1 LNMRK
6 NVLVTGIGKGL
17 GKELVEQL
25 CGKGYFVYG
34 LLRNREDYEHLN
46 ATKPENA
53 ALILA
58 DLSEDNCME
67 AIATVVKET
76 PLHLV
81 INNAGI
87 GGTVVQLENTTSTEV
102 ARLFNVHCL
111 GVLRVMK
118 ALRKNVLHGE
128 HPVVINISSRM
139 GSITHQSAGTFDDL
153 EVSYSYRIAKASQNM
168 LTACLRK
175 EFGKQVAFVSLHP
188 GKMKTELAQTDA
200 NLEPWQSAER
210 IIDFWENG
218 HFKPLN
224 GILELPD
231 KLLEW

>member
-1 LNMRK
+1 MQK
-6 NVLVTGIGKGL
+6 NVFVTGIGSGL
-17 GKELVEQL
+17 GKELFWQL
-25 CGKGYFVYG
+25 CNKGYFVFG
-34 LLRNREDYEHLN
+34 LLRNREDYERLN
-46 ATKPENA
+46 TLKPGNS
-53 ALILA
+53 ALVLA
-58 DLSEDNCME
+58 DLSGDTCIE
-67 AIATVVKET
+67 AIAAVVKDT

-87 GGTVVQLENTTSTEV
+87 GGRTTLLEEV
-102 ARLFNVHCL
+102 PSAEIAELFNVHCL

-118 ALRKNVLHGE
+118 ALRKNILHE
-128 HPVVINISSRM
+128 ARPIVVNISSRM
-139 GSITHQSAGTFDDL
+139 GSITHQGAGTFADL

-175 EFGKQVAFVSLHP
+175 EFGGLVTFVSLHP

-210 IIDFWENG
+210 IIDFWENDG
-218 HFKPLN
+218 FEQWN
-224 GILELPD
+224 GIFEIPD